1 MKKYQSI
8 LAIFAASLA
17 LVAPTMVQASTSTT
31 TATAKKKAPAKKSH
45 VKKVTTVKPV
55 PTEKNSALD
64 EDDGEPDLAG
74 STATEYN
81 CELGNKITINE
92 NTADP
97 KHVALR
103 WKKHL
108 LRLTQVE
115 TTTGAKRY
123 ENRKQGFVW
132 IGIPAKGM
140 LLDSKHGQQ
149 LANEC
154 KSLAQMELKPSD
166 TATEGAPLIAAD
178 RSAQGKPATTTPATK
193 QK

>member
-1 MKKYQSI
+1 MKKYQAI
-8 LAIFAASLA
+8 LAIFATSVALA
-17 LVAPTMVQASTSTT
+17 VPTMVQASTTT
-31 TATAKKKAPAKKSH
+31 TTHAKKVLTKKSH
-45 VKKVTTVKPV
+45 VKKATNVKPTK
-55 PTEKNSALD
+55 PEKNAVVD
-64 EDDGEPDLAG
+64 EDDREPDLAG
-74 STATEYN
+74 STATDYN

-92 NTADP
+92 NAADP

-108 LRLTQVE
+108 VRLTQVE

-123 ENRKQGFVW
+123 ENHKQGFVW

-154 KSLAQMELKPSD
+154 KSPAQMALKPSD
-166 TATEGAPLIAAD
+166 IVTEGAPLIAAD
-178 RSAQGKPATTTPATK
+178 RSTQTKPATTIPAAK
-193 QK
+193 K